1 LKHILALII
10 VFTQLA
16 LSAQEWELKK
26 IGDGIR
32 VYTGLKQGSDFKSF
46 KAEMKVNRQVDQ
58 VKYILQN
65 VDLYP
70 NLFPDT
76 KELKILKRPND
87 STLIQYSHTE
97 TPWPIDDR
105 DGVYQVRFKK
115 RADGGFIVVG
125 EALPNYLP
133 EKEDIVR
140 IKKTDSLWEVIPQ
153 KDGTLKIIYTVSAEP
168 GGKLPDWLVNSAVVD
183 IPFNTFTNLKATLK
197 TL

>member
-1 LKHILALII
+1 MKHILALII
-10 VFTQLA
+10 VFTQFA

-46 KAEMKVNRQVDQ
+46 KAEMKVNAEIDQ

-76 KELKILKRPND
+76 KELKVLKRPND

-115 RADGGFIVVG
+115 RADGGFEALG

-140 IKKTDSLWEVIPQ
+140 IKKTNSIWVVIPQ
-153 KDGTLKIIYTVSAEP
+153 KDGMIKITYIVSAEP
-168 GGKLPDWLVNSAVVD
+168 GGNLPDWLVNSAIVD

-197 TL
+197 RL